1 MTIIIKKLPPVYD
14 LRIMIEKLDEMDQ
27 ATIIRL
33 LEAYP
38 QQPELDRVIEEQLR
52 NPSDLEEW
60 DIPE

>member
-1 MTIIIKKLPPVYD
+1 
-14 LRIMIEKLDEMDQ
+14 MIEKLDEMDQ

>member
-38 QQPELDRVIEEQLR
+38 QQPELDRVIEE
-52 NPSDLEEW
+52 
-60 DIPE
+60 